1 MFFMVSLE
9 FSMTLPGDIEK
20 FLVFSKDYESFSEYL
35 PQQLKKI
42 LILEKNDKGTV
53 TEEILVFSSII
64 KKEIKQQSLH
74 YEKSKTNLISEILTG
89 PAKGSVI
96 NTIFSISNGNT
107 KIDVK
112 ISLKLSLQYRILQPV
127 IVKWYKLILQG
138 ILLKMNSKILSSDK
152 ELRS

>member
-1 MFFMVSLE
+1 MASLE
-9 FSMTLPGDIEK
+9 FSMTLPAKIGKFIE
-20 FLVFSKDYESFSEYL
+20 FSKDYQSFSEYL

-42 LILEKNDKGTV
+42 TILEKNDRGTV
-53 TEEILVFSSII
+53 TEETLVFSSVI

-74 YEKSKTNLISEILTG
+74 YEKSKTILITEILTG

-96 NTIFSISNGNT
+96 DTNFSITNSNT

-112 ISLKLSLQYRILQPV
+112 ISLKLALQYRILQPL

-138 ILLKMNSKILSSDK
+138 ILLKMNAKILSSDK

>member
-1 MFFMVSLE
+1 MASLE
-9 FSMTLPGDIEK
+9 FSMTLPAKIEK
-20 FLVFSKDYESFSEYL
+20 FIEFSKDYQSFSEYL

-42 LILEKNDKGTV
+42 TILEKNDRGTV
-53 TEEILVFSSII
+53 TEETLVFSSVI

-74 YEKSKTNLISEILTG
+74 YEKSKTILITEILTG

-96 NTIFSISNGNT
+96 DTNFSITNSNT

-112 ISLKLSLQYRILQPV
+112 ISLKLALQYRILQPL

-138 ILLKMNSKILSSDK
+138 ILLKMNAKILSSDK

>member
-1 MFFMVSLE
+1 
-9 FSMTLPGDIEK
+9 MTLPAKIGKFIE
-20 FLVFSKDYESFSEYL
+20 FSKDYQSFSEYL

-42 LILEKNDKGTV
+42 TILEKNDRGTV
-53 TEEILVFSSII
+53 TEETLVFSSVI

-74 YEKSKTNLISEILTG
+74 YEKSKTILITEILTG

-96 NTIFSISNGNT
+96 DTNFSITNSNT

-112 ISLKLSLQYRILQPV
+112 ISLKLALQYRILQPL

-138 ILLKMNSKILSSDK
+138 ILLKMNAKIISSDTK
-152 ELRS
+152 LRS

>member
-1 MFFMVSLE
+1 MASLE
-9 FSMTLPGDIEK
+9 FSMTLPAKIGKFIE
-20 FLVFSKDYESFSEYL
+20 FSKDYQSFSEYL

-42 LILEKNDKGTV
+42 TILEKNDRGIV
-53 TEEILVFSSII
+53 TEETLVFSSVI
-64 KKEIKQQSLH
+64 KKEINQQSLH
-74 YEKSKTNLISEILTG
+74 YEKSDNILITEILSG

-96 NTIFSISNGNT
+96 DTNFSITNSNT

-112 ISLKLSLQYRILQPV
+112 ISLKLALQYRILQPL

-138 ILLKMNSKILSSDK
+138 ILLKMNAKILSSDK

>member
-1 MFFMVSLE
+1 MASLE
-9 FSMTLPGDIEK
+9 FSMTLPAKIGNFIE
-20 FLVFSKDYESFSEYL
+20 FSKDYQSFSEYL

-42 LILEKNDKGTV
+42 TILEKNDRGTV
-53 TEEILVFSSII
+53 TEETLVFSSVI

-74 YEKSKTNLISEILTG
+74 YEKSKTILITEILTG

-96 NTIFSISNGNT
+96 DTNFSITNSNT

-112 ISLKLSLQYRILQPV
+112 ISLKLALQYRILQPL

-138 ILLKMNSKILSSDK
+138 ILLKMNAKILSSDK

>member
-1 MFFMVSLE
+1 
-9 FSMTLPGDIEK
+9 MTLPAKIGKFIE
-20 FLVFSKDYESFSEYL
+20 FSKDYQSFSEYL

-42 LILEKNDKGTV
+42 TILEKNDRGTV
-53 TEEILVFSSII
+53 TEETLVFSSVI

-74 YEKSKTNLISEILTG
+74 YEKSKTILITEILTG

-96 NTIFSISNGNT
+96 DTNFSITNSNT

-112 ISLKLSLQYRILQPV
+112 ISLKLALQYRILQPL

-138 ILLKMNSKILSSDK
+138 ILLKMNAKILSSDK

>member
-1 MFFMVSLE
+1 MVSLE
-9 FSMTLPGDIEK
+9 FSMTLPAKIEK
-20 FLVFSKDYESFSEYL
+20 FIEFSKDYQSFSEYL

-42 LILEKNDKGTV
+42 TILEKNDRGTV
-53 TEEILVFSSII
+53 TEETLVFSSVI

-74 YEKSKTNLISEILTG
+74 YEKSKTILITEILTG

-96 NTIFSISNGNT
+96 DTNFSITNSNT

-112 ISLKLSLQYRILQPV
+112 ISLKLALQYRILQPL

-138 ILLKMNSKILSSDK
+138 ILLKMNAKILSSDK

>member
-1 MFFMVSLE
+1 MASLE
-9 FSMTLPGDIEK
+9 FSMTLPAKIGKFIE
-20 FLVFSKDYESFSEYL
+20 LSKDYESFSEYL

-42 LILEKNDKGTV
+42 IIIEKNDKGIV
-53 TEEILVFSSII
+53 TEETLVFSSVI

-74 YEKSKTNLISEILTG
+74 YEKSKTILITEILTG

-96 NTIFSISNGNT
+96 DTNFSITNSNT

-112 ISLKLSLQYRILQPV
+112 ISLKLALQYRILQPL

-138 ILLKMNSKILSSDK
+138 ILLKMNAKILSSDK

>member
-1 MFFMVSLE
+1 VASLE
-9 FSMTLPGDIEK
+9 FSMTLPAKIGKFIE
-20 FLVFSKDYESFSEYL
+20 FSKDYQSFSEYL

-42 LILEKNDKGTV
+42 TILEKNDRGTV
-53 TEEILVFSSII
+53 TEETLVFSSVI

-74 YEKSKTNLISEILTG
+74 YEKSKTILITEILTG

-96 NTIFSISNGNT
+96 DTNFSITNSNT

-112 ISLKLSLQYRILQPV
+112 ISLKLALQYRILQPL

-138 ILLKMNSKILSSDK
+138 ILLKMNAKILSSDK

>member
-1 MFFMVSLE
+1 MASLE
-9 FSMTLPGDIEK
+9 FSMTLPAKIEK
-20 FLVFSKDYESFSEYL
+20 FIEFSKDYESFSEYL

-42 LILEKNDKGTV
+42 IIIEKNDKGIV
-53 TEEILVFSSII
+53 TEETLVFSSVI

-74 YEKSKTNLISEILTG
+74 YEKSKTILITEILTG

-96 NTIFSISNGNT
+96 DTNFSITNSNT

-112 ISLKLSLQYRILQPV
+112 ISLKLTLQYRILQPL

-138 ILLKMNSKILSSDK
+138 ILLKMNAKIISSDTK
-152 ELRS
+152 LRS

>member
-1 MFFMVSLE
+1 MASLE
-9 FSMTLPGDIEK
+9 FSMTLPAKIGKFIE
-20 FLVFSKDYESFSEYL
+20 FSKDYQSFSESL

-42 LILEKNDKGTV
+42 TILEKNDRGTV
-53 TEEILVFSSII
+53 TEETLVFSSVI

-74 YEKSKTNLISEILTG
+74 YEKSKTILITEILTG

-96 NTIFSISNGNT
+96 DTNFSITNSNT

-112 ISLKLSLQYRILQPV
+112 ISLKLALQYRILQPL

-138 ILLKMNSKILSSDK
+138 ILLKMNAKILSSDK